1 MQTKETLEKYFSEM
15 EYKDWFFKLGYN
27 KEVPYLQIKFMAADN
42 MNPDAEP
49 YMQNC
54 RKWMLS
60 YYMTADEIL
69 TTALKAVL
77 GAEEHEARELFKW
90 KGEPIYRP
98 HVDPEALY
106 EISKANRVLKRDE
119 ADYKADFEM
128 LGGGV

>member
-1 MQTKETLEKYFSEM
+1 MQTKETLQKYIDELD
-15 EYKDWFFKLGYN
+15 YKDWDFHLRYSNG
-27 KEVPYLQIKFMAADN
+27 VPYFMAPDN

-49 YMQNC
+49 YIQSC

-60 YYMTADEIL
+60 FHMTADEIL

-98 HVDPEALY
+98 HVDPDALY

-119 ADYKADFEM
+119 TDYKADFDM
-128 LGGGV
+128 LGGGQ